1 MQRRSHRGRWFQLIW
16 LVFLFFPINA
26 LFEEPR
32 AWFAYGYGLLL
43 LLGFVGTFVWAF
55 WLEPWVKDPQHPPQ
69 LRVPSLIGMFVSY
82 LVMALMWPMIGG
94 SGIGFLIYAGAF
106 AGAQRS
112 PWPAA
117 FTVAIC
123 LMVCVALMV
132 TNELNWLSVA
142 LFVILTIVAAVSN
155 NLAYHETLSARA
167 LQRSQEEVV
176 RIAKVAERERIARD
190 LHDLLGHT
198 LSVIVLKSELA
209 SRLADKDPA
218 RAAQEIRDV
227 ERIARESLHEVR
239 SAVRGYRSA
248 GLEAEFSNIALAC
261 EAAKIKLEL
270 YVVPIE
276 LEWAQESALGF
287 ALREA
292 ITNVIRHSRAQRC
305 WVSLEKDDHLL
316 TLEVWDDA
324 QGEILEGN
332 GVRGIRERAEALSG
346 SLKTQVSSGSRGL
359 TFSLPIRPEA
369 LNVFAETPV
378 TGLEPS

>member
-1 MQRRSHRGRWFQLIW
+1 MRRASWGRWFQLIW

-26 LFEEPR
+26 LFDEPR
-32 AWFAYGYGLLL
+32 VWFAYVYGIVL
-43 LLGFVGTFVWAF
+43 LLGFVGVFIWAF
-55 WLEPWVKDPQHPPQ
+55 WLEPWVKDPQRPPDF
-69 LRVPSLIGMFVSY
+69 RVPSLIGMFVSY
-82 LVMALMWPMIGG
+82 LVMALMWSMIGG

-117 FTVAIC
+117 LTVAIC
-123 LMVCVALMV
+123 FAVCVALMV
-132 TNELNWLSVA
+132 ANELNWLTIA

-155 NLAYHETLSARA
+155 NLAYHEALSTRA

-209 SRLADKDPA
+209 SRLADKDPT

-227 ERIARESLHEVR
+227 ERIARESLQEVR
-239 SAVRGYRSA
+239 NAVRGYRSA

-292 ITNVIRHSRAQRC
+292 ITNVIRHSRATQC
-305 WVSLEKDDHLL
+305 WVSLEKRGGQV

-324 QGEILEGN
+324 QGEIFEGN
-332 GVRGIRERAEALSG
+332 GVRGIRERAEALGG
-346 SLKTQVSSGSRGL
+346 SLKMQVSSGSRGL
-359 TFSLPIRPEA
+359 TFALPIRESVLP
-369 LNVFAETPV
+369 LAEIPV
-378 TGLEPS
+378 PGLEPS

>member
-1 MQRRSHRGRWFQLIW
+1 MRRAGWGRWFQLIW
-16 LVFLFFPINA
+16 LVFLFFPIQA
-26 LFEEPR
+26 LFEQPR
-32 AWFAYGYGLLL
+32 AWFAYVYGLSLL
-43 LLGFVGTFVWAF
+43 VGFVGVFVWAF

-69 LRVPSLIGMFVSY
+69 FRIPSLIGMVVSY
-82 LVMALMWPMIGG
+82 LVMALMWPMIAG
-94 SGIGFLIYAGAF
+94 SGIGFLIYAGSY

-112 PWPAA
+112 PWP
-117 FTVAIC
+117 TVLTVFIC
-123 LMVCVALMV
+123 FVVCALLV
-132 TNELNWLSVA
+132 VSREFDWLNAA

-167 LQRSQEEVV
+167 LQRSQEEVARV
-176 RIAKVAERERIARD
+176 AKVAERERIARD

-239 SAVRGYRSA
+239 NAVRGYRSA

-270 YVVPIE
+270 YVVPID

-292 ITNVIRHSRAQRC
+292 ITNVIRHSRAKRC
-305 WVSLEKDDHLL
+305 WVSLEKDDHQV

-324 QGEILEGN
+324 QGEIFEGN
-332 GVRGIRERAEALSG
+332 GVRGIRERAEALGG
-346 SLKTQVSSGSRGL
+346 SLHTQVSSGSRGL
-359 TFSLPIRPEA
+359 RFSLPFRESVNAIAQLP
-369 LNVFAETPV
+369 TI
-378 TGLEPS
+378 GLET

>member
-1 MQRRSHRGRWFQLIW
+1 
-16 LVFLFFPINA
+16 
-26 LFEEPR
+26 
-32 AWFAYGYGLLL
+32 
-43 LLGFVGTFVWAF
+43 
-55 WLEPWVKDPQHPPQ
+55 

-82 LVMALMWPMIGG
+82 SVMALMWPMIAG

-117 FTVAIC
+117 LTVVTCIA
-123 LMVCVALMV
+123 VCVALMLAQ
-132 TNELNWLSVA
+132 NMNWLTA
-142 LFVILTIVAAVSN
+142 AMFMILTIVAAVSN
-155 NLAYHETLSARA
+155 NLAYHEALSTRA

-209 SRLADKDPA
+209 SRLADKDPT

-227 ERIARESLHEVR
+227 ERIARESLQEVR
-239 SAVRGYRSA
+239 NAVRGYRSA

-292 ITNVIRHSRAQRC
+292 ITNVIRHSRATQC
-305 WVSLEKDDHLL
+305 WVSLEKYDHQI

-324 QGEILEGN
+324 QGEIFEGN
-332 GVRGIRERAEALSG
+332 GVRGIRERAEALGG
-346 SLKTQVSSGSRGL
+346 SLNTQVSSGSRGL
-359 TFSLPIRPEA
+359 TFALPIRPEPA
-369 LNVFAETPV
+369 NVFAETPV

>member
-1 MQRRSHRGRWFQLIW
+1 MRRAGWGRWFQLIW
-16 LVFLFFPINA
+16 LVFLFFPIAA

-32 AWFAYGYGLLL
+32 AWFAYVYGLLL
-43 LLGFVGTFVWAF
+43 LLGFVGTFIWAF
-55 WLEPWVKDPQHPPQ
+55 WLEPWVKDPQRPPQ
-69 LRVPSLIGMFVSY
+69 FRVPSLIGMVVSY
-82 LVMALMWPMIGG
+82 LVMVLIWPMIGG
-94 SGIGFLIYAGAF
+94 SGIGFLIYAGSY

-112 PWPAA
+112 PWPTV
-117 FTVAIC
+117 FTVFVC
-123 LMVCVALMV
+123 LMVCVALIFA
-132 TNELNWLSVA
+132 NQLNWLTAA

-167 LQRSQEEVV
+167 LQRSQEEVA

-209 SRLADKDPA
+209 SKLADKDPV
-218 RAAQEIRDV
+218 RAVQEIRDV
-227 ERIARESLHEVR
+227 ERIARESLTEVR
-239 SAVRGYRSA
+239 NAVRGYRSA

-276 LEWAQESALGF
+276 LEWAQENALGF

-292 ITNVIRHSRAQRC
+292 ITNVIRHSQAKCC
-305 WVSLEKDDHLL
+305 WVSLEKHDHLL

-324 QGEILEGN
+324 QGEIFEGN
-332 GVRGIRERAEALSG
+332 GVRGIRERAEALGG
-346 SLKTQVSSGSRGL
+346 SLNTQVSSGSRGL
-359 TFSLPIRPEA
+359 TFSLPIRA
-369 LNVFAETPV
+369 SVNSVAKFPV
-378 TGLEPS
+378 IGLEPS

>member
-1 MQRRSHRGRWFQLIW
+1 MRRAGWGRWFQLVW
-16 LVFLFFPINA
+16 LVFLFFPIQA

-32 AWFAYGYGLLL
+32 AWFAYVYGLLL
-43 LLGFVGTFVWAF
+43 LLGFVGTFIWAF
-55 WLEPWVKDPQHPPQ
+55 WLEPWVKNPQRPPQ
-69 LRVPSLIGMFVSY
+69 FRVPSLMGMLVSY

-94 SGIGFLIYAGAF
+94 SGIGFLIYAGAY

-112 PWPAA
+112 PWP
-117 FTVAIC
+117 TVLTIFIC
-123 LMVCVALMV
+123 LAVCVAS
-132 TNELNWLSVA
+132 NELNWLTVA

-209 SRLADKDPA
+209 SRLADKDPT

-227 ERIARESLHEVR
+227 ERIARESLSEVR
-239 SAVRGYRSA
+239 NAVRGYRSA

-292 ITNVIRHSRAQRC
+292 ITNVIRHSRAGRC
-305 WVSLEKDDHLL
+305 WVSLEKYDHFL

-324 QGEILEGN
+324 QGEIFEGN
-332 GVRGIRERAEALSG
+332 GVRGIRERAEALGG
-346 SLKTQVSSGSRGL
+346 SLITQVSSGARGL
-359 TFSLPIRPEA
+359 TFTLPVRVEA
-369 LNVFAETPV
+369 ANPISELSA

>member
-1 MQRRSHRGRWFQLIW
+1 MRRASWGRWFQLIW
-16 LVFLFFPINA
+16 LVFLFFPIQA

-43 LLGFVGTFVWAF
+43 LLGFVSIFIWAF
-55 WLEPWVKDPQHPPQ
+55 WLEPWVKDPQRPPQ
-69 LRVPSLIGMFVSY
+69 FRIPSLIGMIVSY

-94 SGIGFLIYAGAF
+94 SSIGFLIYAGSY

-112 PWPAA
+112 PWP
-117 FTVAIC
+117 TVLTVFIC
-123 LMVCVALMV
+123 LMVCVALMFAK
-132 TNELNWLSVA
+132 ELNWLTAA

-167 LQRSQEEVV
+167 LQRSHEEVARV
-176 RIAKVAERERIARD
+176 AKVAERERIARD

-227 ERIARESLHEVR
+227 ERIARESLTEVR
-239 SAVRGYRSA
+239 NAVRGYRSA

-270 YVVPIE
+270 YVVPID

-305 WVSLEKDDHLL
+305 WVSLEKDEHQV

-324 QGEILEGN
+324 QGEIFEGN
-332 GVRGIRERAEALSG
+332 GVRGIRERAEALGG
-346 SLKTQVSSGSRGL
+346 SLNTQVSSGSRGL
-359 TFSLPIRPEA
+359 RFALPFRESVNMIAELPAIR
-369 LNVFAETPV
+369 
-378 TGLEPS
+378 LEPS

>member
-1 MQRRSHRGRWFQLIW
+1 MRRAGLGRWFQLIW
-16 LVFLFFPINA
+16 LVFLFFPIQA

-32 AWFAYGYGLLL
+32 AWFSYVFGILL
-43 LLGFVGTFVWAF
+43 LLGFVGVFVWAF

-69 LRVPSLIGMFVSY
+69 FRVPSLIGMGVSY

-94 SGIGFLIYAGAF
+94 SGIGFLIYAGSF

-112 PWPAA
+112 AWPAA
-117 FTVAIC
+117 LTVAIC
-123 LMVCVALMV
+123 IAVCLALMV
-132 TNELNWLSVA
+132 AQNMNWLTAV
-142 LFVILTIVAAVSN
+142 LFVILTIVAAFSN
-155 NLAYHETLSARA
+155 HIAYQETLSARA
-167 LQRSQEEVV
+167 LQRSQEEVA

-239 SAVRGYRSA
+239 NAVRGYRSA

-270 YVVPIE
+270 YAVPIE

-292 ITNVIRHSRAQRC
+292 ITNVIRHSHAKRC
-305 WVSLEKDDHLL
+305 WVSLEKYDHLI

-324 QGEILEGN
+324 QGEIFEGN
-332 GVRGIRERAEALSG
+332 GVRGIRERAEALGG
-346 SLKTQVSSGSRGL
+346 SLNTKVLSGSRGL
-359 TFSLPIRPEA
+359 TFSLPMRDSA
-369 LNVFAETPV
+369 GTLAELPAV
-378 TGLEPS
+378 RLEPS

>member
-1 MQRRSHRGRWFQLIW
+1 MRRASWGRWFQLIW

-32 AWFAYGYGLLL
+32 AWFAYVFGILL
-43 LLGFVGTFVWAF
+43 LLGFVGTFIWAF
-55 WLEPWVKDPQHPPQ
+55 WLEPWVKDQQHPPQ
-69 LRVPSLIGMFVSY
+69 FRIPSLIGMVVSY
-82 LVMALMWPMIGG
+82 LVMVLMWPMIGG
-94 SGIGFLIYAGAF
+94 SGIGFLIYAGSF

-117 FTVAIC
+117 LTIAIC
-123 LMVCVALMV
+123 LTVCVV
-132 TNELNWLSVA
+132 SNELNWLTVA
-142 LFVILTIVAAVSN
+142 LFVILTIVAAISN

-167 LQRSQEEVV
+167 LQRSQEEVA

-227 ERIARESLHEVR
+227 ERIARESLQEVR
-239 SAVRGYRSA
+239 NAVRGYRSA

-270 YVVPIE
+270 YVVPFE

-292 ITNVIRHSRAQRC
+292 ITNVIRHSRAKQC
-305 WVSLEKDDHLL
+305 WVSIEKRAQEVM
-316 TLEVWDDA
+316 LEVWDDA
-324 QGEILEGN
+324 QGEIFEGN
-332 GVRGIRERAEALSG
+332 GVRGIRERAEALGG

-359 TFSLPIRPEA
+359 TFSLPIRLEP
-369 LNVFAETPV
+369 LNVFTETPIN
-378 TGLEPS
+378 GLEPS

>member
-1 MQRRSHRGRWFQLIW
+1 MRRAGLGRWFQLIW

-32 AWFAYGYGLLL
+32 AWFAYVFGILL

-55 WLEPWVKDPQHPPQ
+55 WLEPWVKDPQRAPQ
-69 LRVPSLIGMFVSY
+69 FRIPSLIGMVVSY
-82 LVMALMWPMIGG
+82 LVMVLMWPIIGG
-94 SGIGFLIYAGAF
+94 SGIGFLIYAGSY

-112 PWPAA
+112 PWPAVL
-117 FTVAIC
+117 TVVIC
-123 LMVCVALMV
+123 LAVCLALLVAREM
-132 TNELNWLSVA
+132 NWQTVA

-167 LQRSQEEVV
+167 LQRSQDEVV

-209 SRLADKDPA
+209 SRLADKDPT

-227 ERIARESLHEVR
+227 ERIARESLSEVR
-239 SAVRGYRSA
+239 NAVRGYRSA

-292 ITNVIRHSRAQRC
+292 ITNVIRHSRAGRC
-305 WVSLEKDDHLL
+305 WVSLEKDDHQV

-324 QGEILEGN
+324 QGEIFEGN
-332 GVRGIRERAEALSG
+332 GVRGIRERAEALGG
-346 SLKTQVSSGSRGL
+346 SLNTQVSSGSRGL
-359 TFSLPIRPEA
+359 TFSLPLRESVIP
-369 LNVFAETPV
+369 FAELRVP
-378 TGLEPS
+378 GLEPS

>member
-1 MQRRSHRGRWFQLIW
+1 MRRASWGRWFQLIW
-16 LVFLFFPINA
+16 LVFLFFPIQA
-26 LFEEPR
+26 LFEQPR
-32 AWFAYGYGLLL
+32 AWFAYVYGLSLL
-43 LLGFVGTFVWAF
+43 VGFVGVFVWAF
-55 WLEPWVKDPQHPPQ
+55 WLEPWVKDPQRPPQ
-69 LRVPSLIGMFVSY
+69 FRIPSLIGMVVSY

-94 SGIGFLIYAGAF
+94 SGIGFLIYAGAY

-112 PWPAA
+112 PWPSLL
-117 FTVAIC
+117 TVLIC
-123 LMVCVALMV
+123 LAVCVALMLAL
-132 TNELNWLSVA
+132 ELNWLTAA

-167 LQRSQEEVV
+167 LQRSQEEVARV
-176 RIAKVAERERIARD
+176 AKVAERERIARD

-218 RAAQEIRDV
+218 RAAREIRDV
-227 ERIARESLHEVR
+227 ERIARESLQEVR
-239 SAVRGYRSA
+239 NAVRGYRSA

-270 YVVPIE
+270 YVVPID

-292 ITNVIRHSRAQRC
+292 ITNVVRHSRAQRC
-305 WVSLEKDDHLL
+305 WVSLEKDEHQV

-324 QGEILEGN
+324 QGEIFEGN
-332 GVRGIRERAEALSG
+332 GVRGIRERAEALGG
-346 SLKTQVSSGSRGL
+346 SLNTQVSSGSRGL
-359 TFSLPIRPEA
+359 RFALPFRESVNMIAELPAIR
-369 LNVFAETPV
+369 
-378 TGLEPS
+378 LEPS